1 VITESS
7 SGECRMVRDGLSC
20 DFFDSHRALAAGEP
34 DIEVDLVIK
43 PTEDTVVVKVNAN
56 WVV

>member
-1 VITESS
+1 
-7 SGECRMVRDGLSC
+7 MVRDGLSC